1 MQPIVFDLPESR
13 RLVDVKREWRA
24 KGSVWATEDVRRQL
38 LILSQR
44 GSHIQAAI
52 EELCN
57 ETVSLTSLSE
67 SACLQLRKGR
77 TKAWR
82 VQQMAATEAPAFV
95 DEKRCH
101 YERVVISADNPH
113 KWELGE
119 R

>member
-1 MQPIVFDLPESR
+1 MQPIIFDLSDSR
-13 RLVDVKREWRA
+13 RLVDVNREWRA
-24 KGSVWATEDVRRQL
+24 KGSVWAAEDVRFQL

-52 EELCN
+52 EQLCN

-67 SACLQLRKGR
+67 SACLKLRKGR

-82 VQQMAATEAPAFV
+82 VHQMAAAEAPAFV
-95 DEKRCH
+95 DEKRCR
-101 YERVVISADNPH
+101 YGRVVISADNPR
-113 KWELGE
+113 KWVTCE